1 VLRSRNRRKAYLQQD
16 LKNIKSGWIIVNKE
30 VGMTSAMVVNK
41 IKRLLKVK
49 KAGHAGTL
57 DPLASGVLPIALGEA
72 TKTMSFAMNSNKSY
86 EFDIKWGA
94 ATDTDDLEGKIVAE
108 SNIRPL
114 KNDIINILPKF
125 TGIIK
130 QKPPAYSA
138 IKINGVRSYKLAR
151 NSIISDIPER
161 EVHIKEISLVKY
173 INKDSARLKIECGKG
188 VYVRSLAR
196 DMARVLNT
204 HGHVVYLNRLSVG
217 PFFHKDS
224 ILLADIANL
233 VDKATISK
241 AIKPISFVLDDI
253 PAIDITSDEAIL
265 ISRGQKVLLEDLVLE
280 EGTYNKEVY
289 ITSNN
294 APIALAR
301 VENKYIH
308 PFKVFNN

>member
-1 VLRSRNRRKAYLQQD
+1 MQRD

-41 IKRLLKVK
+41 IKRVLKVK

-161 EVHIKEISLVKY
+161 EVYIKEISLVKY

-217 PFFHKDS
+217 PFFHKDA

-308 PFKVFNN
+308 PFRVFNN

>member
-1 VLRSRNRRKAYLQQD
+1 MQQG

-41 IKRLLKVK
+41 IKRVLKVK

-161 EVHIKEISLVKY
+161 EVYIKEISLVKY

-217 PFFHKDS
+217 PFFHKDA

-233 VDKATISK
+233 VDKAKISK
-241 AIKPISFVLDDI
+241 AIRPISFVLDDI

-301 VENKYIH
+301 VENKYIY
-308 PFKVFNN
+308 PFRVFNN

>member
-1 VLRSRNRRKAYLQQD
+1 MQQD

-41 IKRLLKVK
+41 IKRVLKVK

-151 NSIISDIPER
+151 NAIISDIPER

-265 ISRGQKVLLEDLVLE
+265 ISRGQKVFIEDLVLE

-308 PFKVFNN
+308 PFRVFNN

>member
-1 VLRSRNRRKAYLQQD
+1 LQQD

-41 IKRLLKVK
+41 IKRVLKVK

-308 PFKVFNN
+308 PFRVFNN

>member
-1 VLRSRNRRKAYLQQD
+1 MQQD

-41 IKRLLKVK
+41 IKRVLKVK

-161 EVHIKEISLVKY
+161 EVYIKEISLVKY

-217 PFFHKDS
+217 PFFHKDA

-301 VENKYIH
+301 VENKYIN
-308 PFKVFNN
+308 PFRVFNN

>member
-1 VLRSRNRRKAYLQQD
+1 MQQD

-41 IKRLLKVK
+41 IKRVLKVK

-161 EVHIKEISLVKY
+161 EVYIKEISLVKY

-204 HGHVVYLNRLSVG
+204 YGHVVYLNRLSVG
-217 PFFHKDS
+217 PFFHKDA

-265 ISRGQKVLLEDLVLE
+265 ISRGQKVLLEELVLE

-308 PFKVFNN
+308 PFRVFNN

>member
-1 VLRSRNRRKAYLQQD
+1 MQQD

-41 IKRLLKVK
+41 IKRVLKVK

-86 EFDIKWGA
+86 EFDIRWGA
-94 ATDTDDLEGKIVAE
+94 STDTDDLEGKIVAE

-308 PFKVFNN
+308 PFRVFNN

>member
-1 VLRSRNRRKAYLQQD
+1 MQQD

-30 VGMTSAMVVNK
+30 VGMTSATVVNK
-41 IKRLLKVK
+41 IKRVLKVK

-253 PAIDITSDEAIL
+253 PAIDITSDKAIL

-308 PFKVFNN
+308 PFRVFNN

>member
-1 VLRSRNRRKAYLQQD
+1 MQQD
-16 LKNIKSGWIIVNKE
+16 LKNIKSGWIIVDKE

-41 IKRLLKVK
+41 IKRVLKVK

-108 SNIRPL
+108 SNIMPL
-114 KNDIINILPKF
+114 KNDIISILPKF

-173 INKDSARLKIECGKG
+173 INKEVARLKIECGKG

-196 DMARVLNT
+196 DMARALNT
-204 HGHVVYLNRLSVG
+204 YGHIVYLNRLAVG
-217 PFFHKDS
+217 PFFHKDA

-241 AIKPISFVLDDI
+241 AIRPISFVLDDI
-253 PAIDITSDEAIL
+253 PAIDITSDKAIL
-265 ISRGQKVLLEDLVLE
+265 ISRGQKVFIEDLVLE
-280 EGTYNKEVY
+280 EGTYNKEAYV
-289 ITSNN
+289 TSNN
-294 APIALAR
+294 TPVALAR
-301 VENKYIH
+301 IEGKYIH
-308 PFKVFNN
+308 PFRVFNN

>member
-1 VLRSRNRRKAYLQQD
+1 MQQD
-16 LKNIKSGWIIVNKE
+16 LKNIKSGWIVVNKE

-41 IKRLLKVK
+41 IKRVLKVK

-94 ATDTDDLEGKIVAE
+94 ATDTDDLEGKIVE
-108 SNIRPL
+108 KSNIMPL

-173 INKDSARLKIECGKG
+173 INKEVARLKIECGKG

-196 DMARVLNT
+196 DMARALNT
-204 HGHVVYLNRLSVG
+204 YGHIVYLNRLAVG
-217 PFFHKDS
+217 PFFHKDA

-241 AIKPISFVLDDI
+241 AIRPISFVLDDI
-253 PAIDITSDEAIL
+253 PAIDITSDKAIL
-265 ISRGQKVLLEDLVLE
+265 ISRGQKVFIEDLVLE
-280 EGTYNKEVY
+280 EGTYNKEAY

-294 APIALAR
+294 APVALAR
-301 VENKYIH
+301 IEGKYIH
-308 PFKVFNN
+308 PFRVFNN

>member
-1 VLRSRNRRKAYLQQD
+1 MQQD

-30 VGMTSAMVVNK
+30 VGMTSATVVNK
-41 IKRLLKVK
+41 IKRVLKVK

-308 PFKVFNN
+308 PFRVFNN

>member
-1 VLRSRNRRKAYLQQD
+1 MQQD

-41 IKRLLKVK
+41 IKRVLKVT

-161 EVHIKEISLVKY
+161 EVYIKEISLVKY

-253 PAIDITSDEAIL
+253 PAIDITSDEATL
-265 ISRGQKVLLEDLVLE
+265 ISRGQKVFIEDLVLE

-308 PFKVFNN
+308 PFRVFNN

>member
-1 VLRSRNRRKAYLQQD
+1 MQQD

-41 IKRLLKVK
+41 IKRVLKVK

-94 ATDTDDLEGKIVAE
+94 ATDTDDLEGKIVEE
-108 SNIRPL
+108 SNIMPL
-114 KNDIINILPKF
+114 KNDIISILPKF

-173 INKDSARLKIECGKG
+173 INKEVARLKIECGKG

-196 DMARVLNT
+196 DMARALNT
-204 HGHVVYLNRLSVG
+204 YGHIVYLNRLAVG
-217 PFFHKDS
+217 PFFHKDA

-253 PAIDITSDEAIL
+253 PAIDITSDKAIL
-265 ISRGQKVLLEDLVLE
+265 ISRGQKVFIEDLVLE
-280 EGTYNKEVY
+280 EGTYNKEAYV
-289 ITSNN
+289 TSNN
-294 APIALAR
+294 APVALAR
-301 VENKYIH
+301 IEGKYIH
-308 PFKVFNN
+308 PFRVFNN

>member
-1 VLRSRNRRKAYLQQD
+1 
-16 LKNIKSGWIIVNKE
+16 
-30 VGMTSAMVVNK
+30 MVVNK
-41 IKRLLKVK
+41 IKRVLKVK

-151 NSIISDIPER
+151 KSIISDIPER
-161 EVHIKEISLVKY
+161 EVYIKEISLVKY

-217 PFFHKDS
+217 PFFHKDA

-233 VDKATISK
+233 VDKAKISK
-241 AIKPISFVLDDI
+241 AIRPISFVLDDI

-265 ISRGQKVLLEDLVLE
+265 ISRGQKVFIEDLVLE
-280 EGTYNKEVY
+280 EGVYNKEVY

-308 PFKVFNN
+308 PFRVFNN

>member
-1 VLRSRNRRKAYLQQD
+1 MQQD
-16 LKNIKSGWIIVNKE
+16 LKNIKSGWIIVDKE

-41 IKRLLKVK
+41 IKRVLKVK

-94 ATDTDDLEGKIVAE
+94 ATDTDDLEGKIVE
-108 SNIRPL
+108 KSNIRPL

-173 INKDSARLKIECGKG
+173 INKEVARLKIECGKG

-196 DMARVLNT
+196 DMARALNT
-204 HGHVVYLNRLSVG
+204 YGHIVYLNRLAVG
-217 PFFHKDS
+217 PFFHKDA

-241 AIKPISFVLDDI
+241 AIRPISFVLDDI
-253 PAIDITSDEAIL
+253 PAIDITSDKAIL
-265 ISRGQKVLLEDLVLE
+265 ISRGQKVFIEDLVLE
-280 EGTYNKEVY
+280 EGTYNKEAY

-294 APIALAR
+294 APVALAR
-301 VENKYIH
+301 IEGKYIH
-308 PFKVFNN
+308 PFRVFNN

>member
-1 VLRSRNRRKAYLQQD
+1 MQQD

-41 IKRLLKVK
+41 IKRVLKVK

-161 EVHIKEISLVKY
+161 EVYIKEISLVKY

-265 ISRGQKVLLEDLVLE
+265 VSRGQKVLLEDLVLE

-308 PFKVFNN
+308 PFRVFNN

>member
-1 VLRSRNRRKAYLQQD
+1 MQQD

-41 IKRLLKVK
+41 IKRVLKVK

-94 ATDTDDLEGKIVAE
+94 ATDTDDLEGKIVAK

-265 ISRGQKVLLEDLVLE
+265 VSRGQKVLLEDLVLE

-308 PFKVFNN
+308 PFRVFNN

>member
-1 VLRSRNRRKAYLQQD
+1 MQQD

-41 IKRLLKVK
+41 IKRVLKVK

-94 ATDTDDLEGKIVAE
+94 ATDTDDLEGKIVEE

-114 KNDIINILPKF
+114 KNDIINIFPKF

-151 NSIISDIPER
+151 NSIISNIPER

-173 INKDSARLKIECGKG
+173 INKDVARLKIECGKG

-196 DMARVLNT
+196 DMARALNT
-204 HGHVVYLNRLSVG
+204 YGHIVYLNRSAVG
-217 PFFHKDS
+217 SFFHKDA

-241 AIKPISFVLDDI
+241 AIRPISFVLDDI
-253 PAIDITSDEAIL
+253 PAIDITSDKAIL
-265 ISRGQKVLLEDLVLE
+265 ISRGQKVFIEDLVLE
-280 EGTYNKEVY
+280 EGTYNKEAY

-294 APIALAR
+294 APVALAR
-301 VENKYIH
+301 IEGKYIH
-308 PFKVFNN
+308 PFRVFNN

>member
-1 VLRSRNRRKAYLQQD
+1 MQQD

-41 IKRLLKVK
+41 IKRVLKVK

-241 AIKPISFVLDDI
+241 AIRPISFVLDDI

-308 PFKVFNN
+308 PFRVFNN

>member
-1 VLRSRNRRKAYLQQD
+1 MPQD
-16 LKNIKSGWIIVNKE
+16 LKNIKSGWIIVNKS

-41 IKRLLKVK
+41 IKRVLKVK

-57 DPLASGVLPIALGEA
+57 DPLASGVLPIGLGEA

-86 EFDIKWGA
+86 EFDIKWGT
-94 ATDTDDLEGKIVAE
+94 ATDTDDLEGKIVAN

-114 KNDIINILPKF
+114 KNAIINILPKF

-161 EVHIKEISLVKY
+161 EVYFKEIFLVKY
-173 INKDSARLKIECGKG
+173 INKDIAKLKIECGKG

-196 DMARVLNT
+196 DMARALNT
-204 HGHVVYLNRLSVG
+204 YGHIVYLNRLAVG
-217 PFFHKDS
+217 SFFHKDA

-253 PAIDITSDEAIL
+253 PAIDITSDEAVL
-265 ISRGQKVLLEDLVLE
+265 VSRGQKVFIEDLVLE
-280 EGTYNKEVY
+280 EGTYNKEAY

-294 APIALAR
+294 APVALAR
-301 VENKYIH
+301 IEAKYIH
-308 PFKVFNN
+308 PFSVFNN

>member
-1 VLRSRNRRKAYLQQD
+1 MQQD

-41 IKRLLKVK
+41 IKRVLKVK

-57 DPLASGVLPIALGEA
+57 DPLASGVLPIAIGEA

-161 EVHIKEISLVKY
+161 EVYIKEISLVKY

-308 PFKVFNN
+308 PFRVFNN

>member
-1 VLRSRNRRKAYLQQD
+1 MQQD

-41 IKRLLKVK
+41 IKRVLKVK

-114 KNDIINILPKF
+114 KNDIINVLPKF

-161 EVHIKEISLVKY
+161 EVYIKEISLVKY

-308 PFKVFNN
+308 PFRVFNN

>member
-1 VLRSRNRRKAYLQQD
+1 MQQD

-41 IKRLLKVK
+41 IKRVLKVK

-161 EVHIKEISLVKY
+161 EVYIKEISLVKY
-173 INKDSARLKIECGKG
+173 INQDSARLKIECGKG

-265 ISRGQKVLLEDLVLE
+265 ISRGQKVFIEDIVLE

-294 APIALAR
+294 APVALAR

-308 PFKVFNN
+308 PFRVFNN

>member
-1 VLRSRNRRKAYLQQD
+1 MQQD

-30 VGMTSAMVVNK
+30 VGMTSATVVNK
-41 IKRLLKVK
+41 IKRVLKVK

-253 PAIDITSDEAIL
+253 PAIDITSDEATL
-265 ISRGQKVLLEDLVLE
+265 ISRGQKVFIEDLVLE

-289 ITSNN
+289 ITSNK

-308 PFKVFNN
+308 PFRVFNN

>member
-1 VLRSRNRRKAYLQQD
+1 MQQD
-16 LKNIKSGWIIVNKE
+16 LKNIKSGWIIVDKE

-41 IKRLLKVK
+41 IKRVLKVK

-94 ATDTDDLEGKIVAE
+94 ATDTDDLEGKIVE
-108 SNIRPL
+108 KSNIRPL

-161 EVHIKEISLVKY
+161 EVYIKKISLVKY
-173 INKDSARLKIECGKG
+173 INKDVARLKIECGKG

-196 DMARVLNT
+196 DMARALNT
-204 HGHVVYLNRLSVG
+204 YGHIVYLNRLAVG
-217 PFFHKDS
+217 PFFHKDA

-241 AIKPISFVLDDI
+241 AIRPISFVLDDI
-253 PAIDITSDEAIL
+253 PAIDITSDKAIL
-265 ISRGQKVLLEDLVLE
+265 ISRGQKVFIEDLVLE
-280 EGTYNKEVY
+280 EGIYNKEAY

-294 APIALAR
+294 APVALAR
-301 VENKYIH
+301 IEGKYIH
-308 PFKVFNN
+308 PFRVFNN

>member
-1 VLRSRNRRKAYLQQD
+1 LQQD

-41 IKRLLKVK
+41 IKRVLKVK

-151 NSIISDIPER
+151 NAIISDIPER

-308 PFKVFNN
+308 PFRVFNN

>member
-1 VLRSRNRRKAYLQQD
+1 MQQG

-41 IKRLLKVK
+41 IKRVLKVK

-161 EVHIKEISLVKY
+161 EVYIKEISLVKY

-265 ISRGQKVLLEDLVLE
+265 VSRGQKVLLEDLVLE

>member
-1 VLRSRNRRKAYLQQD
+1 MQQD

-30 VGMTSAMVVNK
+30 IGMTSATVVNK
-41 IKRLLKVK
+41 IKRVLKVK

-57 DPLASGVLPIALGEA
+57 DPLASGVLPIGLGEA

-94 ATDTDDLEGKIVAE
+94 AKDTDDLEGKIVAE

-151 NSIISDIPER
+151 NSIISNIPER
-161 EVHIKEISLVKY
+161 EVYIKEISLVKY
-173 INKDSARLKIECGKG
+173 INKDVARLKIECGKG

-196 DMARVLNT
+196 DMARALNT
-204 HGHVVYLNRLSVG
+204 YGHIVYLNRLAVG
-217 PFFHKDS
+217 PFFHKDA

-233 VDKATISK
+233 VDKAKISK
-241 AIKPISFVLDDI
+241 AIRPISFVLDDI

-265 ISRGQKVLLEDLVLE
+265 ISRGQKVFIEDLVLE
-280 EGTYNKEVY
+280 EGTYNKEAY
-289 ITSNN
+289 ITSND
-294 APIALAR
+294 APVALAR
-301 VENKYIH
+301 IEGKYIH
-308 PFKVFNN
+308 PFRVFNN

>member
-1 VLRSRNRRKAYLQQD
+1 LQQD

-41 IKRLLKVK
+41 IKRVLKVK

>member
-1 VLRSRNRRKAYLQQD
+1 MQQD

-41 IKRLLKVK
+41 IKRVLKVK

-161 EVHIKEISLVKY
+161 EVYIKEISLVKY

-217 PFFHKDS
+217 PFFHKDA

-233 VDKATISK
+233 VDKAKISK

-308 PFKVFNN
+308 PFRVFNN

>member
-1 VLRSRNRRKAYLQQD
+1 MQQD
-16 LKNIKSGWIIVNKE
+16 LKNIKSGWIIVDKE

-41 IKRLLKVK
+41 IKRVLKVK

-94 ATDTDDLEGKIVAE
+94 ATDTDDLEGKIVE
-108 SNIRPL
+108 KSNIRPL
-114 KNDIINILPKF
+114 KDDIINILPKF

-161 EVHIKEISLVKY
+161 EVYIKKISLVKY
-173 INKDSARLKIECGKG
+173 INKDVARLKIECGKG

-196 DMARVLNT
+196 DMARALNT
-204 HGHVVYLNRLSVG
+204 YGHIVYLKRLAVG
-217 PFFHKDS
+217 SFFHKDA

-241 AIKPISFVLDDI
+241 AIRPISFVLDDI
-253 PAIDITSDEAIL
+253 PAIDITSDKAIL
-265 ISRGQKVLLEDLVLE
+265 ISRGQKVFIEDLVLE
-280 EGTYNKEVY
+280 EGTYNKEAY

-294 APIALAR
+294 APVALAR
-301 VENKYIH
+301 IEGKYIY
-308 PFKVFNN
+308 PFRVFNN

>member
-1 VLRSRNRRKAYLQQD
+1 MPQD

-41 IKRLLKVK
+41 IKRVLKVK

-161 EVHIKEISLVKY
+161 EVYIKEISLVKY

-265 ISRGQKVLLEDLVLE
+265 VSRGQKVLLEDLVLE

>member
-1 VLRSRNRRKAYLQQD
+1 MQQD

-41 IKRLLKVK
+41 IKRVLKVK

-57 DPLASGVLPIALGEA
+57 DPLASGVLPIAHGEA
-72 TKTMSFAMNSNKSY
+72 TNTMSFAMNSNKSY

-94 ATDTDDLEGKIVAE
+94 ATDTDDLEGTIVAE

-308 PFKVFNN
+308 PFRVFNN

>member
-1 VLRSRNRRKAYLQQD
+1 MQQD

-41 IKRLLKVK
+41 IKRVLKVK

-161 EVHIKEISLVKY
+161 EVYIKEISLVKY

-308 PFKVFNN
+308 PFRVFNN